1 MEFAQRELENNNQ
14 TEIKIIC
21 VTRQT
26 RFIIVKQGQN
36 VDYVIRSCLTGF
48 LTSGFGIASLMRF
61 QILPSFVLRQISW
74 LMNDKM
80 ISLSLSRYSAS
91 PSLDLSFT
99 ADQCQ
104 TEMPQSHTGY

>member
-21 VTRQT
+21 VTPQT

-48 LTSGFGIASLMRF
+48 LFAPHIRIWHRF
-61 QILPSFVLRQISW
+61 IDAFP
-74 LMNDKM
+74 N
-80 ISLSLSRYSAS
+80 
-91 PSLDLSFT
+91 FT
-99 ADQCQ
+99 LVCVKTDFLAH
-104 TEMPQSHTGY
+104 E